1 MGNLSVGGT
10 GKTPHVAWLAEQY
23 SDDFKV
29 VILSRGY
36 GRKTKGFRWVDRD
49 ASPQDSGDE
58 PLLYARKFH
67 GKVKV
72 AVCERRVQGV
82 QRILNEFPET
92 NLILLDDAFQHRQIK
107 AGLNILLTDYTNP
120 FYNDFLLPTGSLRER
135 RLNSRR
141 ADLIVVTKCPADLN
155 ADQRSIVQKKIGSGK
170 KHIFFSSVNYS
181 EPMSLAG
188 KKWSQPKNVLLV
200 TGIANPQP
208 LVNQLSDSYDL
219 VHIRFPDHHD
229 FSSADLQQ
237 IHQKFDNFDSPDSV
251 ILTTEKDYVRLV
263 GDRAMESVSTYPW
276 YYIPISV
283 EFEDNENFKSI
294 VDQYVG
300 TV

>member
-1 MGNLSVGGT
+1 MQIIRWFLFPVSLLYGLITELRNRCFELGVFGTYVIPVKSICVGNLSVGGT

-92 NLILLDDAFQHRQIK
+92 NLILLDDAFQHR
-107 AGLNILLTDYTNP
+107 
-120 FYNDFLLPTGSLRER
+120 
-135 RLNSRR
+135 
-141 ADLIVVTKCPADLN
+141 
-155 ADQRSIVQKKIGSGK
+155 
-170 KHIFFSSVNYS
+170 
-181 EPMSLAG
+181 
-188 KKWSQPKNVLLV
+188 
-200 TGIANPQP
+200 
-208 LVNQLSDSYDL
+208 
-219 VHIRFPDHHD
+219 
-229 FSSADLQQ
+229 
-237 IHQKFDNFDSPDSV
+237 
-251 ILTTEKDYVRLV
+251 
-263 GDRAMESVSTYPW
+263 
-276 YYIPISV
+276 
-283 EFEDNENFKSI
+283 
-294 VDQYVG
+294 
-300 TV
+300 